1 VTPST
6 HHTALSKSILKTL
19 LYFDIF
25 QYPLTDAEIF
35 KHLPT
40 NHVSP
45 DQVSTELTRLSNQL
59 ILYPISDF
67 FSVQNNQALG
77 GRRIKGNQLALQH
90 LTLAKKKALFISKF
104 PFVRAVMASGS
115 LSKDYMDEHSD
126 LDFFVITQPNRL
138 WIARMILVLY
148 KKIFLF
154 NSHKYFCINYY
165 LDENHLEIEE
175 KNIFT
180 STELATLIPLYGKEY
195 YLQLMMANEWLKNY
209 LPNHTLRSVE
219 NVSVNELSW
228 LKRQLERILNLL
240 GANRLEQLFMNLI
253 ARRWKRRYQPA
264 YSKPDFEVAF
274 KTKEYVSKGHPNNHQ
289 RKVLNLYQQKLEEFG
304 KKLNINWDE

>member
-1 VTPST
+1 VIATT
-6 HHTALSKSILKTL
+6 DHTALGKSIFKTL

-25 QYPLTDAEIF
+25 QYPLTAAEIF

-40 NHVSP
+40 SHVTP
-45 DQVSTELTRLSNQL
+45 DQVVTELKRLSDQSL
-59 ILYPISDF
+59 LYSISDF

-77 GRRIKGNQLALQH
+77 GRRIKGNQLALQQ
-90 LTLAKKKALFISKF
+90 LTLAKKKSLFISKF

-115 LSKDYMDEHSD
+115 LSKDYMDNHSD

-154 NSHKYFCINYY
+154 NSHKHFCINYY

-180 STELATLIPLYGKEY
+180 ATELATLIPLYGKEY
-195 YLQLMMANEWLKNY
+195 YLQLMAANDWLKNY
-209 LPNHTLRSVE
+209 LPNHAQRSVE
-219 NVSVNELSW
+219 NISVCEPSW
-228 LKRQLERILNLL
+228 LKRQFESIISLL
-240 GANRLEQLFMNLI
+240 GANRIERLFMKLVSL
-253 ARRWKRRYQPA
+253 RWKRRYQST

-274 KTKEYVSKGHPNNHQ
+274 KSKEYVSKGHPNNHQ
-289 RKVLNLYQQKLEEFG
+289 QKVLRLYQQKLEEFG
-304 KKLNINWDE
+304 KKFNINWDE

>member
-1 VTPST
+1 MTKSSGHTP
-6 HHTALSKSILKTL
+6 LSKSIFKTL

-25 QYPLTDAEIF
+25 QYPLTAAEIF

-45 DQVSTELTRLSNQL
+45 DQVSIELTRLSNQS
-59 ILYPISDF
+59 ILYSISDF

-77 GRRIKGNQLALQH
+77 SRRIKGNQLALQH
-90 LTLAKKKALFISKF
+90 LTLVKKKSLFISKF

-180 STELATLIPLYGKEY
+180 ATELATLIPLYGKEY
-195 YLQLMMANEWLKNY
+195 YHQLMIANEWLKNY
-209 LPNHTLRSVE
+209 LPNHAPRSTH
-219 NVSVNELSW
+219 SVATHHSSW
-228 LKRQLERILNLL
+228 IKRRIEGMFNLV
-240 GANRLEQLFMNLI
+240 GVTKLEQPLMNLI
-253 ARRWKRRYQPA
+253 SLRWKRQYQSLL
-264 YSKPDFEVAF
+264 SKNDFEVAF

-289 RKVLNLYQQKLEEFG
+289 RKVLNLYQQKLEDFG